1 MPRKKATPAQRRA
14 RALFTKRYGKK
25 KAGGSR
31 VAGSIRSGARSIRTK
46 NRGTALYKVASTLV
60 RKKASG
66 SSVAGKMRRARPW
79 KIRKTKRPVKKAS
92 GSSVAGRTRRVVR
105 RRPRKKA
112 SGSSVAG
119 RTRRTKKAGG
129 KWKDRI
135 LWLPNQA
142 VKQTF
147 GRLAKSIWKRN
158 R

>member
-1 MPRKKATPAQRRA
+1 MPRKKPSLAQKRA

-25 KAGGSR
+25 KGAGSR
-31 VAGSIRSGARSIRTK
+31 VAG
-46 NRGTALYKVASTLV
+46 
-60 RKKASG
+60 
-66 SSVAGKMRRARPW
+66 
-79 KIRKTKRPVKKAS
+79 
-92 GSSVAGRTRRVVR
+92 GSSVAGRTRRRVVR
-105 RRPRKKA
+105 RKPRKKA

-119 RTRRTKKAGG
+119 RTRRKPAKKRAGG

>member
-1 MPRKKATPAQRRA
+1 M
-14 RALFTKRYGKK
+14 KK
-25 KAGGSR
+25 KG
-31 VAGSIRSGARSIRTK
+31 
-46 NRGTALYKVASTLV
+46 
-60 RKKASG
+60 
-66 SSVAGKMRRARPW
+66 
-79 KIRKTKRPVKKAS
+79 S
-92 GSSVAGRTRRVVR
+92 GSSVAGRVR

>member
-1 MPRKKATPAQRRA
+1 MPRKRAGGSSVAGRTRRKKP
-14 RALFTKRYGKK
+14 RK

-31 VAGSIRSGARSIRTK
+31 VAG
-46 NRGTALYKVASTLV
+46 
-60 RKKASG
+60 
-66 SSVAGKMRRARPW
+66 
-79 KIRKTKRPVKKAS
+79 
-92 GSSVAGRTRRVVR
+92 GSSVAGRTRRR
-105 RRPRKKA
+105 KPRKKA

-119 RTRRTKKAGG
+119 RTRRRPVRKRAGG